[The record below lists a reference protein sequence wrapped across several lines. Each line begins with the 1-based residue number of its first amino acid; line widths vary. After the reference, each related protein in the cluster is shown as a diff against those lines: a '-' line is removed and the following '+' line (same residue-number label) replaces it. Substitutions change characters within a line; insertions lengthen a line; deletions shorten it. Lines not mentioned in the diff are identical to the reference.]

1 MVWDI
6 GRYARRNK
14 IRFAGRGSAADSAV
28 AYCLNITEV
37 DSIARSLLFERFLS
51 PERAQYPDIDLD
63 IDSRF
68 RDKVAAYVENK
79 YGAEY
84 TAHVCTYNTFKARSA
99 WRDLGKALGFPLEEL
114 DSIGKILPH
123 VHADYIR
130 QAAESL
136 PELRKSPVLSPR
148 YSQLLDL
155 CEQVAGFPR
164 FIGTHLGG
172 MVVSSKPLADI
183 APLQPA
189 AKGVTIIQLDKEF
202 VEDAGLIKLDLISLR
217 TMSAIEDTVQDKK
230 QSP

>member
-1 MVWDI
+1 MVPPGQQGNLTAGTRTEDNHELGYADYFLMVWDI

-37 DSIARSLLFERFLS
+37 DSIARGLLFERFLS
-51 PERAQYPDIDLD
+51 PERAQCPDIDLD

-68 RDKVAAYVENK
+68 RDRVAAYVENK

-136 PELRKSPVLSPR
+136 PELRKALYSPR

-155 CEQVAGFPR
+155 CEQVAGFP
-164 FIGTHLGG
+164 G
-172 MVVSSKPLADI
+172 SS
-183 APLQPA
+183 APTREEWWSA
-189 AKGVTIIQLDKEF
+189 ANPGRYSPCSLPPKG
-202 VEDAGLIKLDLISLR
+202 
-217 TMSAIEDTVQDKK
+217 
-230 QSP
+230 